1 MSDVDN
7 SLPFQVMTQRIIH
20 NADAKFGG
28 ACVLVPPGGGKA
40 LELLMLDAA
49 EDEGQFWATI
59 LTRIQTAIHDS
70 DQKKLQARGFGAR

>member
-1 MSDVDN
+1 MAETPDV
-7 SLPFQVMTQRIIH
+7 PFQEMSLRIQH
-20 NADAKFGG
+20 NKDAKFGG

-59 LTRIQTAIHDS
+59 LTRIQTAIHDA
-70 DQKKLQARGFGAR
+70 DQKKLQARRFG

>member
-1 MSDVDN
+1 MSN
-7 SLPFQVMTQRIIH
+7 SESFLKMAAAIEL
-20 NADAKFGG
+20 NKDSKFGG

-59 LTRIQTAIHDS
+59 LTRIQVAITEND
-70 DQKKLQARGFGAR
+70 ARKQQGRTFGMR

>member
-1 MSDVDN
+1 MPTATSE
-7 SLPFQVMTQRIIH
+7 PFTKMAERIQH
-20 NADAKFGG
+20 NEDAHFGG

-59 LTRIQTAIHDS
+59 LTRIQVAITENDVRK
-70 DQKKLQARGFGAR
+70 QQGRTFGMR

>member
-1 MSDVDN
+1 MPTDTSDA
-7 SLPFQVMTQRIIH
+7 FTKMAERIQH
-20 NADAKFGG
+20 NADAHFGG

-70 DQKKLQARGFGAR
+70 DQKKQVSRTFGVR

>member
-1 MSDVDN
+1 MSTPAD
-7 SLPFQVMTQRIIH
+7 PFNLMAARIVH
-20 NADAKFGG
+20 NADAHFGG

-59 LTRIQTAIHDS
+59 LTRIQNAIHEA
-70 DQKKLQARGFGAR
+70 DQKKMQARSFGAR

>member
-1 MSDVDN
+1 MSN
-7 SLPFQVMTQRIIH
+7 SEPFIKMAAAITLNKDEV
-20 NADAKFGG
+20 KFGG

-70 DQKKLQARGFGAR
+70 DQKKMQARSFGAR

>member
-1 MSDVDN
+1 MAE
-7 SLPFQVMTQRIIH
+7 RIQH
-20 NADAKFGG
+20 NADAHFGG

-40 LELLMLDAA
+40 LEILMLDAA

-70 DQKKLQARGFGAR
+70 DQKKKTGMSYGMR

>member
-1 MSDVDN
+1 MADVDN

-49 EDEGQFWATI
+49 EDEGQFWGTI
-59 LTRIQTAIHDS
+59 LTRIQNAIQDA
-70 DQKKLQARGFGAR
+70 DQRKLQNRGFGAR

>member
-1 MSDVDN
+1 MPIAVSE
-7 SLPFQVMTQRIIH
+7 PFTKMAERIDH

-40 LELLMLDAA
+40 LELLMLDTA

-59 LTRIQTAIHDS
+59 LTRIQTAIAEA
-70 DQKKLQARGFGAR
+70 DQKKLANRGFGAR

>member
-1 MSDVDN
+1 MSTPAD
-7 SLPFQVMTQRIIH
+7 PFTTMATRITH
-20 NADAKFGG
+20 NEDAKFGG

-59 LTRIQTAIHDS
+59 LTRIQNAIHES
-70 DQKKLQARGFGAR
+70 DQKKMAARGFGAR

>member
-1 MSDVDN
+1 MPTATSE
-7 SLPFQVMTQRIIH
+7 PFTKMAERIQH
-20 NADAKFGG
+20 NEDAKFGG

-59 LTRIQTAIHDS
+59 LTRIQTAIHDA
-70 DQKKLQARGFGAR
+70 DQKKVQNRTFGVR